1 MHNFPVPYENEM
13 IYSLVARAGVHAGI
27 ISPKQLL
34 DDVYGDRKVVATIDL
49 PSHLQS
55 IEKNLNNN
63 PKFTCDQLIDRYT
76 LFPAYAPFIHER
88 TRKKAREAMKASSK
102 GAVHLSLGVAA
113 SRLKHINTIKYCPL
127 CLNHQ
132 LKRHGEMYWE
142 RQWQYFGV
150 DVCKHHGRLEELRFN
165 LAIHRHEYITP
176 GKQQLKEGCSLRK
189 TKWEQIVAEEFFELL
204 TWENPTYPSF
214 EQWTKFYRSIAHD
227 YGCNRRNQ
235 TNHEAVWD
243 RVEQAVPKIWM
254 TKKHVLPS
262 AQETSWL
269 RTIFRKHR
277 KSFSFIEHLIVIK
290 SFLPS
295 MSLTEVVIQASKIE
309 TGSLS
314 VVKHQVEEKE
324 HVDKDVLNGARSNW
338 HELVSSYGPKQ
349 ARSQSNGGALYAW
362 LYRHDRTWLL
372 AKNSTYKVTL
382 ERQSQRVDWSQRDT
396 ELTKRLSTI
405 VNKLKALDHP
415 KLTKNWLLS
424 QLPHSASIAKNLYRL
439 PLLLEF
445 ISANCESTAQYQLRR
460 LERAEKELRASGEE
474 VKRWKLFRMA
484 GLSKERITLE
494 VERVVQQSS
503 W

>member
-1 MHNFPVPYENEM
+1 
-13 IYSLVARAGVHAGI
+13 
-27 ISPKQLL
+27 
-34 DDVYGDRKVVATIDL
+34 
-49 PSHLQS
+49 
-55 IEKNLNNN
+55 
-63 PKFTCDQLIDRYT
+63 
-76 LFPAYAPFIHER
+76 
-88 TRKKAREAMKASSK
+88 
-102 GAVHLSLGVAA
+102 
-113 SRLKHINTIKYCPL
+113 
-127 CLNHQ
+127 
-132 LKRHGEMYWE
+132 
-142 RQWQYFGV
+142 
-150 DVCKHHGRLEELRFN
+150 
-165 LAIHRHEYITP
+165 
-176 GKQQLKEGCSLRK
+176 
-189 TKWEQIVAEEFFELL
+189 
-204 TWENPTYPSF
+204 
-214 EQWTKFYRSIAHD
+214 
-227 YGCNRRNQ
+227 
-235 TNHEAVWD
+235 
-243 RVEQAVPKIWM
+243 
-254 TKKHVLPS
+254 
-262 AQETSWL
+262 
-269 RTIFRKHR
+269 
-277 KSFSFIEHLIVIK
+277 
-290 SFLPS
+290 